1 MDKSIHN
8 NSYKAVMNLLRNKR
22 IERSITQEK
31 MAELLEISQ
40 ATLRRSRYANADL
53 TLLSYDSFVVFSI
66 FHLSIS

>member
-31 MAELLEISQ
+31 MAELLGVTRQTYNDYEI
-40 ATLRRSRYANADL
+40 NV
-53 TLLSYDSFVVFSI
+53 LLCAFTQHEYNEALKQF
-66 FHLSIS
+66 